1 MAQIYLLSCE
11 SLAGLK
17 LQTTMLNLDERILK
31 LNGCKIHLRARDKRY
46 ERLDNRIIE
55 SLDAYEVTHLTS
67 LKDNIKSF

>member
-1 MAQIYLLSCE
+1 
-11 SLAGLK
+11 
-17 LQTTMLNLDERILK
+17 MLNLDERILK